1 MKDPVEVLQAIASA
15 AVVARERSFRAAMRG
30 TGSGYR
36 KLQQRID
43 FLEKTLGFVL
53 FHRTPDGVVPTRE
66 GQMILEEASKLDT
79 IVANVM
85 RLGKT
90 LDDQAEGEVLLATTE
105 GLGTFW
111 ISPQIPT
118 FNRGN
123 PGISVKLNPSMA
135 LADLRRFEVDLA
147 LQVVEPTLPRVK
159 RVKLGR
165 LHMMLAA
172 SPSYIQRHGEPR
184 QMADLAQHKFVFHMS
199 PQSSDR
205 QLIEKA
211 VGTELSQSQTLV
223 LRNSTAHYLTVEKGL
238 GIGFLPSYIF
248 GLGTKVVPLSVP
260 LRYVLD
266 VWLCFHEDARRTPR
280 IARVIDWLNA
290 SFDPRLFPWF
300 RREFVAPR
308 NFDGLIDSAGARSII
323 DEIVLPR

>member
-15 AVVARERSFRAAMRG
+15 AIVARERSFRAAMRG

-43 FLEKTLGFVL
+43 YLEKTLGFVI
-53 FHRTPDGVVPTRE
+53 FHRTTDGVIPTRE
-66 GQMILEEASKLDT
+66 GQLILEEASKLEA

-85 RLGKT
+85 RLGRT
-90 LDDQAEGEVLLATTE
+90 LDNQAEGEVLLATTE

-111 ISPQIPT
+111 ISPQISA
-118 FNRGN
+118 FNRMH
-123 PGISVKLNPSMA
+123 PGISIKLNPSMA
-135 LADLRRFEVDLA
+135 LADMRRFEVDLA
-147 LQVVEPTLPRVK
+147 LQVVEPTLPSIK
-159 RVKLGR
+159 RVKVGR
-165 LHMMLAA
+165 LHLMLAA

-184 QMADLAQHKFVFHMS
+184 QMADLVNHKFIFHMS

-205 QLIEKA
+205 QLIERA
-211 VGTELSQSQTLV
+211 VGRELAQTQTLV

-266 VWLCFHEDARRTPR
+266 VWLCFHEDARRTQR
-280 IARVIDWLNA
+280 IARVIEWINGL
-290 SFDPRLFPWF
+290 FDPRLFPWF

-308 NFDGLIDSAGARSII
+308 NFDPMIDAAGARAII
-323 DEIVLPR
+323 DEIFLPR

>member
-1 MKDPVEVLQAIASA
+1 MRDPVEILQAIASA
-15 AVVARERSFRAAMRG
+15 AIVARERSFRAAMRG

-43 FLEKTLGFVL
+43 YLEKTLGFVI
-53 FHRTPDGVVPTRE
+53 FHRTADGVVPTRE
-66 GQMILEEASKLDT
+66 GQLILEEAGKLEA

-85 RLGKT
+85 RLGRT
-90 LDDQAEGEVLLATTE
+90 LDNQAEGEVLLATTE

-111 ISPQIPT
+111 ISPQIAA
-118 FNRGN
+118 FNRSN
-123 PGISVKLNPSMA
+123 PGISIKLNPSMA
-135 LADLRRFEVDLA
+135 LADMRRFEVDLA
-147 LQVVEPTLPRVK
+147 LQVVEPTLPSIK
-159 RVKLGR
+159 RVKVAR

-184 QMADLAQHKFVFHMS
+184 QMADLAQHKFIFHMS

-205 QLIEKA
+205 QLIERA
-211 VGTELSQSQTLV
+211 VGRELAQSQTLV

-266 VWLCFHEDARRTPR
+266 VWLCFHEDARRTQR
-280 IARVIDWLNA
+280 IARVIEWLNNA
-290 SFDPRLFPWF
+290 FDPRLFPWF

-308 NFDGLIDSAGARSII
+308 NFDALIDAAGARAII
-323 DEIVLPR
+323 DEIFLPR